1 VAKRGK
7 KYEKAV
13 AQYDRQSYYSIEEA
27 VSIVKKVA
35 FSKVDESFDIAVN
48 LGVDPRYPDQMVR
61 GTVALPHGVGKTVWV
76 LVFAKGE
83 KVQEARD
90 AGADHVGGPELI
102 EKIQGGWL
110 EFDKAVATP
119 DMMGLVGRIGR
130 VLGPRG
136 LMPNPKLGTV
146 TFDVGAAV
154 QGLKAGRIDFRV
166 DKAGIVHTTVG
177 RKSFEEL
184 QLQENI
190 LSLMETLIRL
200 KPSTSKG
207 TYVKKVTVSSTFGP
221 GVRVDVQ
228 SVSRAAMS

>member
-1 VAKRGK
+1 
-7 KYEKAV
+7 
-13 AQYDRQSYYSIEEA
+13 
-27 VSIVKKVA
+27 
-35 FSKVDESFDIAVN
+35 
-48 LGVDPRYPDQMVR
+48 MVR
-61 GTVALPHGVGKTVWV
+61 GTVALPHGVGKTVRV

-200 KPSTSKG
+200 KSSTSKG